1 MLDLNLTSLESK
13 ILLDGAVAAGPDAY
27 VAVVQKVLCSV
38 EEWLADCVDAAEDCD
53 AESARNA
60 CLLVQ
65 SVIRHFA
72 KAQQKPAFYN
82 HEGVVALRVS
92 LFSRSHD
99 VDRNF
104 RSCSVATLAKY
115 AAHCGLARTWD
126 FNCHALQGA
135 LITMRFAENNRPD
148 WMDST
153 AEIVTYA

>member
-27 VAVVQKVLCSV
+27 VAVVKKVLCSV

-60 CLLVQ
+60 CLLVE
-65 SVIRHFA
+65 SVVRHFA

-82 HEGVVALRVS
+82 HEGIVALRNG
-92 LFSRSHD
+92 LFGRSHD
-99 VDRNF
+99 NGQ
-104 RSCSVATLAKY
+104 CSLATLAKV
-115 AAHCGLARTWD
+115 AVHCGLARTWD

-135 LITMRFAENNRPD
+135 LITMRFTELAPASSD
-148 WMDST
+148 QM
-153 AEIVTYA
+153 AEIVTY